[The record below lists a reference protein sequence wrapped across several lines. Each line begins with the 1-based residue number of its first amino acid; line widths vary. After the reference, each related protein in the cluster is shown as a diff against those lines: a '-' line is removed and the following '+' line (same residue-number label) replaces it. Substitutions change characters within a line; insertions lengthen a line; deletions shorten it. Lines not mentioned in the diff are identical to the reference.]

1 MKNMQDSLKSQNT
14 IIGSLECRQLVE
26 YIFDNIRDVS
36 WTLLDMNGNRKIL
49 ERALEAAYRYGYI
62 AGHKDTAKDCYK
74 PLDAYTEKIQ
84 CLHLLDS
91 EGNEQY

>member
-14 IIGSLECRQLVE
+14 IIGSLECSQLAE
-26 YIFDNIRDVS
+26 YFFDSVQEIDWSSIDTSRAKKV
-36 WTLLDMNGNRKIL
+36 L